1 MAVTMATVADAQTK
15 AGAAINAVMLA
26 NAGSEVDGFIEEA
39 EAYLSNLTKYDLI
52 TNWGTLNAVY
62 KLMFSEYV
70 ERSAAVEIILYD
82 VSGYGTIESEDIMN
96 IHLYR
101 MEAIK
106 KILEDASVQD
116 FLGTN

>member
-1 MAVTMATVADAQTK
+1 MAVTMVTVAEAQTK
-15 AGAAINAVMLA
+15 AGAGINAIMLA

-39 EAYLSNLTKYDLI
+39 EAYLCNLTKFDLI

-62 KLMFSEYV
+62 KLSFSEYCA
-70 ERSAAVEIILYD
+70 RSAAVEIILYD

-96 IHLYR
+96 VHLYR

-106 KILEDASVQD
+106 KALEELGIQD
-116 FLGTN
+116 FMAVN